1 MNYFQLLNNLFLL
14 YDKLEGKTVTYKD
27 IVRRLKRTVPF
38 EECKIIGNRSL
49 SLATNVF
56 MVAGLYDCEL
66 DEEGKPPILVEIIF
80 PKRKEFFSFTDD
92 DVSKEHWGQFCT
104 DFTKILG
111 HEYIHLNQF
120 RRRNFNWSRPYKS
133 KSTSPGLKE
142 QQEYY
147 GNSDEIDAYA
157 FMAAADMVLDSLYSL
172 NQKEPELVKTEVYKT
187 YTRLFDRKDP
197 VVVKLSKLSNRY
209 YKRLKKQYY
218 VTYNQ

>member
-14 YDKLEGKTVTYKD
+14 YDKLDGKTVTHKD
-27 IVRRLKRTVPF
+27 IVRRIKRTVPF
-38 EECKIIGNRSL
+38 AECKIIGNSSL
-49 SLATNVF
+49 SLATNSF
-56 MVAGLYDCEL
+56 IVAGLYDCEL
-66 DEEGKPPILVEIIF
+66 DEEGKPPIEVEIIF
-80 PKRKEFFSFTDD
+80 PKRKASFSFTED
-92 DVSKEHWGQFCT
+92 DVSKEHWGKFCT
-104 DFTKILG
+104 DFAKIIG

-120 RRRNFNWSRPYKS
+120 RRRNFAWSRPYKS
-133 KSTSPGLKE
+133 LSTRPGLKE

-157 FMAAADMVLDSLYSL
+157 FMAAADMVLDSLYSQT
-172 NQKEPELVKTEVYKT
+172 QKEPALVKTEVYKT
-187 YTRLFDRKDP
+187 YTRLFDSKDP